1 MNLKFVNYLK
11 LGILLDLDNLKI
23 WIVMHFSTT
32 FGDYFEICLIDLIIF
47 IIAINYNNII
57 D

>member
-11 LGILLDLDNLKI
+11 LGILLDLDNLK
-23 WIVMHFSTT
+23 MDSDAF
-32 FGDYFEICLIDLIIF
+32 FNYFWGLF
-47 IIAINYNNII
+47 RNMPNRFNNIYYC